1 MRSRSTCDQ
10 ADVAKAC
17 NSNQFQSQM
26 RSRSTCDIAS
36 CLHLLYRPEFQSQ
49 MRSRSTCDYHCSL
62 LILKISFVSISDE
75 KPLHMRLHT
84 SSPLSGA
91 ICRFQSQMRS
101 RSTCDLIFIMSWP
114 ALSEF

>member
-75 KPLHMRLHT
+75 KPLHMRLDIHNVVACAVGVSISDEKPLHMRRRHLVGGCK
-84 SSPLSGA
+84 SSLS
-91 ICRFQSQMRS
+91 F
-101 RSTCDLIFIMSWP
+101 
-114 ALSEF
+114 